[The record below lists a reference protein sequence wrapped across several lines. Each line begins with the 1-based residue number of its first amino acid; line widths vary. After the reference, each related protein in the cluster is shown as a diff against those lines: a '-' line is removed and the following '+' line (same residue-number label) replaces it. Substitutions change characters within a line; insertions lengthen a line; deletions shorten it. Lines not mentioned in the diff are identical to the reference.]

1 MKGWVKISRDI
12 INWEWFDTPG
22 MVQLFIYILVK
33 ANYTDKEWHDMTI
46 RRGQMVTSVA
56 KICADT
62 GLSTQVVRTCLNRL
76 KMANTITINAT
87 NKYTIV
93 TINRYDDYQAYDA
106 CDYDED
112 NEQNNKQ
119 ITSEQQAN
127 NKQITTTKEKEE
139 RKNNNNTHTD
149 YLLETLSRTRANTQ
163 DSVTRTEVV
172 MHNTHTDYLL
182 ETLSRTRANT
192 QDSVTRMAAAA
203 EVVMQRVRTNEDDR
217 KRYESLTNVDRG
229 FIFFWARYP
238 QLMMLFEES
247 LSYHDFIYINER
259 YEVSDI
265 QRVIEA
271 MANKLPIKEK
281 RLGSFLATF
290 KQWAVSDY
298 QIAEKKRL
306 GNPKYA

>member
-76 KMANTITINAT
+76 KLANTITITAT

-106 CDYDED
+106 CDYDDD

-119 ITSEQQAN
+119 ITSEQQTN
-127 NKQITTTKEKEE
+127 NNQITTTKEKEE
-139 RKNNNNTHTD
+139 RKKNNNNTHTD

-163 DSVTRTEVV
+163 DSV
-172 MHNTHTDYLL
+172 
-182 ETLSRTRANT
+182 S
-192 QDSVTRMAAAA
+192 RMAEAA
-203 EVVMQRVRTNEDDR
+203 EEVMQRVRINEDD
-217 KRYESLTNVDRG
+217 KRRYDSLTNVDRG

-247 LSYHDFIYINER
+247 LSYLDFIYINER

-271 MANKLPIKEK
+271 MANKLPIEGK
-281 RLGSFLATF
+281 RLGSFLTTF

>member
-56 KICADT
+56 KICAD
-62 GLSTQVVRTCLNRL
+62 NRL
-76 KMANTITINAT
+76 KSSNAITISTT

-106 CDYDED
+106 CDYDDD

-119 ITSEQQAN
+119 ITSEQQTN
-127 NKQITTTKEKEE
+127 NNQITTTKEKEE
-139 RKNNNNTHTD
+139 RKNNNNNTHTD

-163 DSVTRTEVV
+163 DSV
-172 MHNTHTDYLL
+172 
-182 ETLSRTRANT
+182 S
-192 QDSVTRMAAAA
+192 RMAEAA
-203 EVVMQRVRTNEDDR
+203 EEVMLRVRTNEDDK

-229 FIFFWARYP
+229 FIFFWSRYP
-238 QLMMLFEES
+238 QLMGLFEES
-247 LSYHDFIYINER
+247 LSYRDFIYINER

-281 RLGSFLATF
+281 RLGSFLTTF

-306 GNPKYA
+306 GNAKYA

>member
-12 INWEWFDTPG
+12 INWEWFDVPG

-76 KMANTITINAT
+76 KSTNTITITAT

-106 CDYDED
+106 CDYDD
-112 NEQNNKQ
+112 NNEQNNKQ
-119 ITSEQQAN
+119 ITSEQQTN
-127 NKQITTTKEKEE
+127 NNQITTTKEKEE
-139 RKNNNNTHTD
+139 RKNNNNNTHTD
-149 YLLETLSRTRANTQ
+149 YLLEILSRTRANTQ
-163 DSVTRTEVV
+163 DSV
-172 MHNTHTDYLL
+172 
-182 ETLSRTRANT
+182 S
-192 QDSVTRMAAAA
+192 RMAEAA
-203 EVVMQRVRTNEDDR
+203 EEVMRRV
-217 KRYESLTNVDRG
+217 YENATDKSRWEALTNVDRG
-229 FIFFWARYP
+229 FIFFWSRYP
-238 QLMMLFEES
+238 QLMAIFEES
-247 LSYHDFIYINER
+247 LSYRDFCYINER

-271 MANKLPIKEK
+271 MANKLPIEKK
-281 RLGSFLATF
+281 RLGSFLTTF

-306 GNPKYA
+306 GNAKYA

>member
-76 KMANTITINAT
+76 KSANTITITAT

-106 CDYDED
+106 CDYDDD

-119 ITSEQQAN
+119 ITSEQQTN
-127 NKQITTTKEKEE
+127 NNQITTTKEKEE
-139 RKNNNNTHTD
+139 RKNNNNNTHTD

-163 DSVTRTEVV
+163 DSVTR
-172 MHNTHTDYLL
+172 
-182 ETLSRTRANT
+182 
-192 QDSVTRMAAAA
+192 MAEAA
-203 EVVMQRVRTNEDDR
+203 EEVMQRVRTNEDDK

-238 QLMMLFEES
+238 QLMGLFEES

-281 RLGSFLATF
+281 RLGSFLTTF

>member
-1 MKGWVKISRDI
+1 MRGWVKISRDI

-33 ANYTDKEWHDMTI
+33 ANYTDKGWHDMTI

-76 KMANTITINAT
+76 KSTNTITIATT

-119 ITSEQQAN
+119 ITSEQQTN
-127 NKQITTTKEKEE
+127 NNQITTTKEKEE

-149 YLLETLSRTRANTQ
+149 FLLEILA
-163 DSVTRTEVV
+163 
-172 MHNTHTDYLL
+172 
-182 ETLSRTRANT
+182 RTRANT

-203 EVVMQRVRTNEDDR
+203 EEVMQRVRTNEDDKR
-217 KRYESLTNVDRG
+217 RYELLTNVDRG
-229 FIFFWARYP
+229 FIFFWAQYP
-238 QLMMLFEES
+238 QLMRLFEES
-247 LSYHDFIYINER
+247 LSYRDFVYINER

-281 RLGSFLATF
+281 RLGSFLTTF

>member
-76 KMANTITINAT
+76 KSTNTITIKTT

-106 CDYDED
+106 CDYDDD

-119 ITSEQQAN
+119 ITSEQQTN
-127 NKQITTTKEKEE
+127 NNQITTTKEKKE
-139 RKNNNNTHTD
+139 RKNNNNNTHTD

-163 DSVTRTEVV
+163 DSV
-172 MHNTHTDYLL
+172 
-182 ETLSRTRANT
+182 S
-192 QDSVTRMAAAA
+192 RMAEAA
-203 EVVMQRVRTNEDDR
+203 EEVMLRVRTNEDDK

-229 FIFFWARYP
+229 FIFFWSRYP
-238 QLMMLFEES
+238 QLMRLFEES
-247 LSYHDFIYINER
+247 LSYHDFLYINER

>member
-1 MKGWVKISRDI
+1 MNNGWIKISRDI

-22 MVQLFIYILVK
+22 MVQLFIYLLVK
-33 ANYTDKEWHDMTI
+33 ANYADKEWHDVI
-46 RRGQMVTSVA
+46 VRRGQLVTSVA
-56 KICADT
+56 KISADT

-76 KMANTITINAT
+76 KSTNTITIKTT

-93 TINRYDDYQAYDA
+93 TINRYDDYQSYDA
-106 CDYDED
+106 CDIGAD
-112 NEQNNKQ
+112 NKENNKQ
-119 ITSEQQAN
+119 ITNDQQTN
-127 NKQITTTKEKEE
+127 NNQLTTTKEIKES
-139 RKNNNNTHTD
+139 KKDNNNTHTE
-149 YLLETLSRTRANTQ
+149 YLLEFLSRTRANTP
-163 DSVTRTEVV
+163 DSV
-172 MHNTHTDYLL
+172 
-182 ETLSRTRANT
+182 
-192 QDSVTRMAAAA
+192 QRMAEAAQ
-203 EVVMQRVRTNEDDR
+203 EIRRRVRENAADR
-217 KRYESLTNVDRG
+217 SRFDTLTNVGRG
-229 FIFFWARYP
+229 FIIVWAQYP
-238 QLMMLFEES
+238 QLMNIFDES
-247 LSYHDFIYINER
+247 LSYRDFCDINER

>member
-12 INWEWFDTPG
+12 INWEWFDVPG

-56 KICADT
+56 KICSDT

-76 KMANTITINAT
+76 KSTNTITITAT

-106 CDYDED
+106 CDYDDD
-112 NEQNNKQ
+112 NDQNNKQ
-119 ITSEQQAN
+119 ITSEQQTN
-127 NKQITTTKEKEE
+127 NNQITTTKEKEE
-139 RKNNNNTHTD
+139 RKNNNNNTHTD

-163 DSVTRTEVV
+163 DSV
-172 MHNTHTDYLL
+172 
-182 ETLSRTRANT
+182 
-192 QDSVTRMAAAA
+192 QRMADAA
-203 EVVMQRVRTNEDDR
+203 EEVMLRVRTNEDDK

-238 QLMMLFEES
+238 QLMGLFEES
-247 LSYHDFIYINER
+247 LSYHDFLYINER

-306 GNPKYA
+306 GNAKYA

>member
-12 INWEWFDTPG
+12 INWEWFDVPG

-76 KMANTITINAT
+76 KSTNTITITAT

-106 CDYDED
+106 CDSDDD

-119 ITSEQQAN
+119 ITSEQQTN
-127 NKQITTTKEKEE
+127 NNQITTTKEKEE

-163 DSVTRTEVV
+163 DSV
-172 MHNTHTDYLL
+172 
-182 ETLSRTRANT
+182 S
-192 QDSVTRMAAAA
+192 RMAEAA
-203 EVVMQRVRTNEDDR
+203 EEVMLRVRTNEDDK

-229 FIFFWARYP
+229 FIFFWSRYP
-238 QLMMLFEES
+238 QLMRLFEES

-265 QRVIEA
+265 QRVIDA

-306 GNPKYA
+306 GNAKYA

>member
-12 INWEWFDTPG
+12 INWEWFDVPG

-62 GLSTQVVRTCLNRL
+62 GLSTQVVRTCINRL
-76 KMANTITINAT
+76 KSTNTITITAT

-106 CDYDED
+106 CDYDDD
-112 NEQNNKQ
+112 NDQNNKQ
-119 ITSEQQAN
+119 LTNEQQTT
-127 NKQITTTKEKEE
+127 NKQLTTTKEYKERE
-139 RKNNNNTHTD
+139 NNNNTHTD

-163 DSVTRTEVV
+163 DSV
-172 MHNTHTDYLL
+172 
-182 ETLSRTRANT
+182 S
-192 QDSVTRMAAAA
+192 RMAEAA
-203 EVVMQRVRTNEDDR
+203 EEVMLRVRTNEDDK

-229 FIFFWARYP
+229 FIFFWSRYP
-238 QLMMLFEES
+238 QLMRLFEES
-247 LSYHDFIYINER
+247 LSYHDFLYINER

-271 MANKLPIKEK
+271 MANKLLIKEK

-290 KQWAVSDY
+290 KQWAASDY

-306 GNPKYA
+306 GNAKYA

>member
-76 KMANTITINAT
+76 KMANTITIATT

-139 RKNNNNTHTD
+139 RKNNNN
-149 YLLETLSRTRANTQ
+149 
-163 DSVTRTEVV
+163 
-172 MHNTHTDYLL
+172 NTHTDYLL

-203 EVVMQRVRTNEDDR
+203 EEVMQRVRTNEDDR
-217 KRYESLTNVDRG
+217 KRFESLTNVDRG
-229 FIFFWARYP
+229 FIFFWSRYP
-238 QLMMLFEES
+238 QLMRLFEES
-247 LSYHDFIYINER
+247 LNYHDFIYINER

-271 MANKLPIKEK
+271 MANKLPIKGK

-290 KQWAVSDY
+290 KQWAISDY